1 MTKRVVNY
9 NNQLNNPY
17 KSVKSASS
25 ACQKMTNIYNEIT
38 QSKVEN
44 QKLLAILLD
53 PDKIV
58 LENLSILI
66 SKINQ
71 SPATHIFIGGSQVTT
86 NILDELIVQIKQN
99 CKLPIILFPGNPSQI
114 SDKADAILFL
124 SLISGRNPDFLI
136 EHQVK
141 AAPILKKTQLEIIST
156 GYILI
161 ESGNETA
168 VERVSKT
175 KPLDRNNLDLALAT
189 AQAGEMLGN
198 KLIYLEAGSGAKQA
212 VPLEMIRKISH
223 NIEIP
228 ILVGG
233 GIVDLQGIENAY
245 NAGADLVVVGTAF
258 ENNNNF
264 FKV

>member
-1 MTKRVVNY
+1 
-9 NNQLNNPY
+9 
-17 KSVKSASS
+17 
-25 ACQKMTNIYNEIT
+25 MTNIYKDILKAK
-38 QSKVEN
+38 SEN
-44 QKLLAILLD
+44 TKLLAILLD
-53 PDKIV
+53 PDKVV

-66 SKINQ
+66 SKINH
-71 SPATHIFIGGSQVTT
+71 SPASHVFIGGSHVTT
-86 NILDELIVQIKQN
+86 NILDELIVKIGQN
-99 CKLPIILFPGNPSQI
+99 CNLPIILFPGNPSQI

-124 SLISGRNPDFLI
+124 SLLSGRNPDFLI

-141 AAPILKKTQLEIIST
+141 AAPVLKKSQLEIIST

-161 ESGNETA
+161 ESGTETA

-212 VPLEMIRKISH
+212 VPLEMITLVAQ

-228 ILVGG
+228 LLVGG
-233 GIVDLQGIENAY
+233 GIVDLQGIQNAY
-245 NAGADLVVVGTAF
+245 DSGADLVIIGTAF
-258 ENNNNF
+258 ENDINF
-264 FKV
+264 FNQ

>member
-1 MTKRVVNY
+1 LKIKKKP
-9 NNQLNNPY
+9 QICELA
-17 KSVKSASS
+17 VKS
-25 ACQKMTNIYNEIT
+25 MTNIYKDILKAK
-38 QSKVEN
+38 SEN
-44 QKLLAILLD
+44 TKLLAILLD
-53 PDKIV
+53 PDKVV

-71 SPATHIFIGGSQVTT
+71 SPATHIFIGGSHVTT
-86 NILDELIVQIKQN
+86 NILDELIVKIKQN
-99 CKLPIILFPGNPSQI
+99 GDLPILLFPGNPSQI

-141 AAPILKKTQLEIIST
+141 AAPILKKTKLEVIST

-161 ESGNETA
+161 ESGTETA

-175 KPLDRNNLDLALAT
+175 RPLDRNNLDLALAT

-198 KLIYLEAGSGAKQA
+198 KLIYLEAGSGAKQV
-212 VPLEMIRKISH
+212 VPLEMIALVAQ

-228 ILVGG
+228 LLVGG
-233 GIVDLQGIENAY
+233 GIVDLQGIQNAY
-245 NAGADLVVVGTAF
+245 DSGADLVIIGTAF
-258 ENNNNF
+258 ENDNNF
-264 FKV
+264 FNA

>member
-1 MTKRVVNY
+1 
-9 NNQLNNPY
+9 
-17 KSVKSASS
+17 
-25 ACQKMTNIYNEIT
+25 MTNIYDQILK
-38 QSKVEN
+38 SKINN

-53 PDKIV
+53 PDKIDLNNAEV
-58 LENLSILI
+58 LIE
-66 SKINQ
+66 KINQ
-71 SPATHIFIGGSQVTT
+71 SPATHIFIGGSLVEN
-86 NILDELIVQIKQN
+86 NILDELIVKIKQN
-99 CKLPIILFPGNPSQI
+99 CNLPIVLFPGNPSQI

-161 ESGNETA
+161 ESGTETA

-175 KPLDRNNLDLALAT
+175 KPLDRNNPDLALAT

-212 VPLEMIRKISH
+212 VPLEMIKKVAQ

-228 ILVGG
+228 LLVGG
-233 GIVDLQGIENAY
+233 GIIDLQGIQKAY
-245 NAGADLVVVGTAF
+245 DSGADLVVIGTAF
-258 ENNNNF
+258 ENDIDF
-264 FKV
+264 FTN